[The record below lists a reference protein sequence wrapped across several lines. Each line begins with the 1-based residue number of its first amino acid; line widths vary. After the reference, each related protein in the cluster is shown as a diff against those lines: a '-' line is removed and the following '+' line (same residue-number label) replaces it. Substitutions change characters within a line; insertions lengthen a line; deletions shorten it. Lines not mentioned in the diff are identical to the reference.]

1 MKADVDIYYTE
12 VEDIFIDE
20 SEIDALEIIG
30 WDSDS
35 YVDIQSSIL
44 KDVCQQNDA

>member
-30 WDSDS
+30 
-35 YVDIQSSIL
+35 
-44 KDVCQQNDA
+44 